1 MKNSFN
7 QLLIVLATFDSTFI
21 ILAIVKYAIFC
32 AFDWSNPIAI
42 TLYHYSF
49 PYMRYFVNPL
59 ASISIN
65 SSIFTTV
72 ALSYERHNAL
82 CNPIQHRQARA
93 KYSVERRTLSYAI
106 PILLM
111 AIPLYILKW
120 LENKYVWIPVKS
132 NSINL
137 NEAEAETKYKMQGW
151 DESELLK
158 NPDYILY
165 YGNWTKLLTTG
176 LIPFVA
182 LVYFNYGIFRH
193 IKKNND
199 ERSRLF
205 AHKRNVQEKNKEKAS
220 EMNLAM
226 ILLCIAIVFLVCHFL
241 RIALNVI
248 KNFMHSV
255 FLACGYPNWIICLD
269 CVSNFLCVINSSV
282 NFLIYVSV
290 GKDFKKTIKKY
301 CQCTAFTSKYFTKPS
316 NDLPVIIKAK
326 NI

>member
-7 QLLIVLATFDSTFI
+7 QLLIVLATFDSAFI

-32 AFDWSNPIAI
+32 AFGRSNPIAK

-49 PYMRYFVNPL
+49 PYLVHPL

-72 ALSYERHNAL
+72 ALSYERHKAL

-93 KYSVERRTLSYAI
+93 KYSVKRRTLSYAI

-120 LENKYVWIPVKS
+120 LENKYIWIPVKS

-137 NEAEAETKYKMQGW
+137 NEAVPETKYKMQGW

-158 NPDYILY
+158 KPDYILY

-176 LIPFVA
+176 LIPFIA

-199 ERSRLF
+199 ERAGLF
-205 AHKRNVQEKNKEKAS
+205 ALEQNAQEKNKEKAS

-226 ILLCIAIVFLVCHFL
+226 ILLGISIVFLVCHSL
-241 RIALNVI
+241 RIALKMI
-248 KNFMHSV
+248 DV
-255 FLACGYPNWIICLD
+255 F
-269 CVSNFLCVINSSV
+269 
-282 NFLIYVSV
+282 
-290 GKDFKKTIKKY
+290 
-301 CQCTAFTSKYFTKPS
+301 
-316 NDLPVIIKAK
+316 
-326 NI
+326 